1 MSHDHVNS
9 GVGYLGN
16 ICPYAGVAELDLS
29 SSKTA
34 NWFCN
39 KFSRRRCEQAFRQ
52 RCDHV
57 LKYILR
63 KYVNRRVT
71 GLRITVLLDSR
82 PITDNAAS
90 CRRPNF
96 ENKDE
101 RGIPYFLGAGSRYP
115 SIPRRSTHACL
126 IPVQSSRFCPSSA
139 GRGLSGADAMHVR
152 KCGAFAPPRIPV
164 LPTEIHRNTIANIC
178 PHTLKYLAVQLQQS
192 DRCVCVFRRNC
203 YPQIVSIHD
212 PSVHPRSLF
221 QCLQL
226 EGKYSLESTDPRE
239 SEIRAH
245 LRP

>member
-1 MSHDHVNS
+1 LSHDHVNS

-152 KCGAFAPPRIPV
+152 KCGAFAPPPDTCS
-164 LPTEIHRNTIANIC
+164 PNRNTQ
-178 PHTLKYLAVQLQQS
+178 KYHREHLSPYIEISSGPATAIGPV
-192 DRCVCVFRRNC
+192 CVC
-203 YPQIVSIHD
+203 
-212 PSVHPRSLF
+212 
-221 QCLQL
+221 LQTKL
-226 EGKYSLESTDPRE
+226 LSTDRIYP
-239 SEIRAH
+239 
-245 LRP
+245 